1 MLIIHLVK
9 IRLLQAF
16 REIRDMGMFRAV
28 FLIAGI
34 APFLALFLY
43 RRLSVQ
49 GYDYAI
55 LGGALFLAFIIH
67 RSRKDY
73 YFLSKLSISPAWIFF
88 VEYLV
93 FSVPL
98 LVLLFIFGRY
108 IQSFMYVV
116 LLSAICFV
124 KPAPKGAKTKTFN
137 AWVKHIPTAMFE
149 WRSGVRVS
157 LPAII
162 LFYGLGLAGI
172 FSIWF
177 SVVSIV
183 FLSLIFST
191 FYGINEAQKILIAS
205 EQNAN
210 VLLRCKLVQH
220 VKYWVLFL
228 LPLFLFAFVHYQ
240 YWALILAAF
249 AATVNL
255 LIFAIHTKYAYY
267 RPASTGMLSQ
277 LIVVIAWLCSLILPL
292 SVFVFLTNIV
302 FYFKAKNNL
311 KYYLNAYH

>member
-1 MLIIHLVK
+1 MNFIVKTMLIIHLVK

-16 REIRDMGMFRAV
+16 REIRDMGMFRGV
-28 FLIAGI
+28 FLIIGI
-34 APFLALFLY
+34 LPLLALFLY

-55 LGGALFLAFIIH
+55 IGGVLLLIFIIH

-73 YFLSKLSISPAWIFF
+73 YFLSKLSNPPVWIFF

-93 FSVPL
+93 FSLPL
-98 LVLLFIFGRY
+98 LVLLLIFGHY
-108 IQSFMYVV
+108 VQLFMYIA

-124 KPAPKGAKTKTFN
+124 KPLPKGAKTKTFN

-162 LFYGLGLAGI
+162 ILYGLGLAGI

-177 SVVSIV
+177 SVVSLV
-183 FLSLIFST
+183 FLSLIFSA
-191 FYGINEAQKILIAS
+191 FYGTNEAKKILIAS
-205 EQNAN
+205 EQSAD

-220 VKYWVLFL
+220 VKYWALFL
-228 LPLFLFAFVHYQ
+228 LPLILLAFIHYQ
-240 YWALILAAF
+240 YWAFILAAF
-249 AATVNL
+249 AASVNL

-277 LIVVIAWLCSLILPL
+277 LIVALAWLCSVILPL

-302 FYFKAKNNL
+302 FILRRKII
-311 KYYLNAYH
+311 